1 MSLNT
6 LLVDDHALVIDGLSA
21 LLSTNPDVTILATAT
36 SANFALSYLRKQR
49 FDLLITDYNMPDMS
63 GLTLIQRAK
72 TIQPTLQII
81 VLSMHDEPHL
91 VREIM
96 IAGVDAYI
104 LKKYACQ
111 ELYLALQAVR
121 QDRQYW
127 STEVTKALIRL
138 NKDNSVVNTEL
149 TEREM
154 DVLKLLA
161 LEHTSKQIAEKLFI
175 SERTVETHRK
185 NLLRKTGS
193 TNTIGLVKYALSK
206 NIV

>member
-6 LLVDDHALVIDGLSA
+6 LLVDDHALIIDGLSA
-21 LLSTNPDVTILATAT
+21 LLAENPDITISATAT
-36 SANFALSYLRKQR
+36 SANFALSYLEQQH

-63 GLTLIQRAK
+63 GLMLIQRAK
-72 TIQPTLQII
+72 AIQPTLKII
-81 VLSMHDEPHL
+81 MLSMHDEPHL

-96 IAGVDAYI
+96 SAGVDAYI

-121 QDRQYW
+121 DNRQYW
-127 STEVTKALIRL
+127 SMEVTKALIRL
-138 NKDNSVVNTEL
+138 NNDIAAPNNEL

-175 SERTVETHRK
+175 SERTVDTHRK
-185 NLLRKTGS
+185 NLLRKTSS
-193 TNTIGLVKYALSK
+193 TNTIGLLKYALSK

>member
-6 LLVDDHALVIDGLSA
+6 LLVDDHALIIDGLSA
-21 LLSTNPDVTILATAT
+21 LLAENPDINIVATAT
-36 SANFALSYLRKQR
+36 SANFALSYLEQQD

-63 GLTLIQRAK
+63 GLALIQRAK
-72 TIQPTLQII
+72 SIQPTLKI
-81 VLSMHDEPHL
+81 VMLSMHDEPHL

-96 IAGVDAYI
+96 TAGVDAYI

-111 ELYLALQAVR
+111 ELYLALQAILNN
-121 QDRQYW
+121 RQYW
-127 STEVTKALIRL
+127 STEVTKALVRL
-138 NKDNSVVNTEL
+138 NSEIVVPNNDL

-185 NLLRKTGS
+185 NLMRKTNS
-193 TNTIGLVKYALSK
+193 ATAIGLLKYALS
-206 NIV
+206 NHLV